1 VSPEAWTT
9 VLDRLEDDVHDGLRL
24 GLAGGVG
31 APLERWMP
39 PAGLGPLP
47 AELEDRARRIAA
59 AQLEVTALLA
69 GLQAETAKQRAAARA
84 VPLAHDR
91 AAAAYVDVVA

>member
-1 VSPEAWTT
+1 VSPDTWNAA
-9 VLDRLEDDVHDGLRL
+9 LDRLEDDVHAGLAL
-24 GLAGGVG
+24 GLAGGAG
-31 APLERWMP
+31 DALGTWMP

-47 AELEDRARRIAA
+47 AELVDRARRIAA
-59 AQLEVTALLA
+59 AQLEVSALLT
-69 GLQAETAKQRAAARA
+69 GLQAETAKQRAAARS